1 MKLLSRLGALRAA
14 SLAIIAL
21 AGATAATIAMAQAYP
36 QRPVTLIVPYAAGGP
51 TDQHLRA
58 VAEEA
63 GKALGQPVIIES
75 RPGASGTNGAAALV
89 RAAPDGYT
97 LAVLPASV
105 YREPYINKVAFDPKT
120 SFSYAI
126 LLSDYTFGLAVK
138 ADAPWKTWKDFAA
151 DAARRPGKIN
161 VGATGAVGTPR
172 IVMDEAGEAARLQF
186 NMVPFKGDAEVT
198 NAILGGH
205 IDAAPLS
212 GVAVPHIDAGKMRY
226 LVMLTPHRV
235 KRYPD
240 VPTLREQGVDA
251 VIDSPYGIA
260 GPAGMDPAR
269 VKIVHDAFKKALESA
284 PGLRVLEQLNQQI
297 NYMGPDDYRKYALAA
312 TAREK
317 DRVTRLRQ
325 RGLLD

>member
-1 MKLLSRLGALRAA
+1 MKTQRLSRLL
-14 SLAIIAL
+14 AL
-21 AGATAATIAMAQAYP
+21 AALFTAAGTATAETYP
-36 QRPVTLIVPYAAGGP
+36 QRPITLIVPYAAGGP

-58 VAEEA
+58 VADEA
-63 GKALGQPVIIES
+63 GKALGQPVVLDN

-105 YREPYINKVAFDPKT
+105 YREPFINKVAFDPAR
-120 SFSYAI
+120 SFSYVVM
-126 LLSDYTFGLAVK
+126 LSDYTFGLAVK
-138 ADAPWKTWKDFAA
+138 ADAPWKTWQDFAA
-151 DAARRPGKIN
+151 DAARRPGK
-161 VGATGAVGTPR
+161 
-172 IVMDEAGEAARLQF
+172 LK
-186 NMVPFKGDAEVT
+186 MVPFKGDAEVT

-226 LVMLTPHRV
+226 LVMLTPQRV
-235 KRYPD
+235 KRYPQ

-269 VKIVHDAFKKALESA
+269 VKTVHDAFRKALASPA
-284 PGLRVLEQLNQQI
+284 GLRVLEQLNQQA
-297 NYMGPDDYRKYALAA
+297 NAMDPEQYRRYALAT

-317 DRVTRLRQ
+317 ERVARLRQ

>member
-1 MKLLSRLGALRAA
+1 MKTQRLSRLL
-14 SLAIIAL
+14 AL
-21 AGATAATIAMAQAYP
+21 AALFTAAGTATAETYP
-36 QRPVTLIVPYAAGGP
+36 QRPITLIVPYAAGGP

-58 VAEEA
+58 VADEA
-63 GKALGQPVIIES
+63 GKALGQPVVLDN

-105 YREPYINKVAFDPKT
+105 YREPFINKVAFDPAR
-120 SFSYAI
+120 SFSYVVM
-126 LLSDYTFGLAVK
+126 LSDYTFGLAVK
-138 ADAPWKTWKDFAA
+138 ADAPWKTWQDFAA
-151 DAARRPGKIN
+151 DAARRPGK
-161 VGATGAVGTPR
+161 
-172 IVMDEAGEAARLQF
+172 L

-226 LVMLTPHRV
+226 LVMLTPQRV
-235 KRYPD
+235 KRYPQ

-269 VKIVHDAFKKALESA
+269 VKTVHDAFRKALASPA
-284 PGLRVLEQLNQQI
+284 GLRVLEQLNQQA
-297 NYMGPDDYRKYALAA
+297 NAMDPEQYRRYALAT

-317 DRVTRLRQ
+317 ERVARLRQ

>member
-1 MKLLSRLGALRAA
+1 MRLLSRAIAVAAL
-14 SLAIIAL
+14 L
-21 AGATAATIAMAQAYP
+21 ATAGIATAETYP

-58 VAEEA
+58 VADEA
-63 GKALGQPVIIES
+63 GKALGQPVVLDN

-105 YREPYINKVAFDPKT
+105 YREPFINKVAFDPAR
-120 SFSYAI
+120 SFSYVVM
-126 LLSDYTFGLAVK
+126 LSDYTFGLAVK
-138 ADAPWKTWKDFAA
+138 ADAPWKTWQDFAA
-151 DAARRPGKIN
+151 DAARRPGK
-161 VGATGAVGTPR
+161 
-172 IVMDEAGEAARLQF
+172 L

-226 LVMLTPHRV
+226 LVMLTPQRV
-235 KRYPD
+235 KRYPQ

-269 VKIVHDAFKKALESA
+269 VKTVHDAFRKALASPA
-284 PGLRVLEQLNQQI
+284 GLRVLEQLNQQA
-297 NYMGPDDYRKYALAA
+297 NAMDPEQYRRYALAT

-317 DRVTRLRQ
+317 ERVARLRQ

>member
-1 MKLLSRLGALRAA
+1 MKTQRLSRLL
-14 SLAIIAL
+14 AL
-21 AGATAATIAMAQAYP
+21 AALFTAAGTATAETYP
-36 QRPVTLIVPYAAGGP
+36 QRPITLIVPYAAGGP

-58 VAEEA
+58 VADEA
-63 GKALGQPVIIES
+63 GKALGQPVVLDN

-105 YREPYINKVAFDPKT
+105 YREPFINKVAFDPAR
-120 SFSYAI
+120 SFSYVVM
-126 LLSDYTFGLAVK
+126 LSDYTFGLAVK
-138 ADAPWKTWKDFAA
+138 ADAPWKTWQDFAA
-151 DAARRPGKIN
+151 DAARRPGK
-161 VGATGAVGTPR
+161 
-172 IVMDEAGEAARLQF
+172 LK
-186 NMVPFKGDAEVT
+186 MVPFKGDAEVT

-212 GVAVPHIDAGKMRY
+212 GVVVPHIDAGKMRY
-226 LVMLTPHRV
+226 LVMLTPQRV
-235 KRYPD
+235 KRYPQ

-269 VKIVHDAFKKALESA
+269 VKTVHDAFRKALASPA
-284 PGLRVLEQLNQQI
+284 GLRVLEQLNQQA
-297 NYMGPDDYRKYALAA
+297 NAMDPEQYRRYALAT

-317 DRVTRLRQ
+317 ERVARLRQ

>member
-1 MKLLSRLGALRAA
+1 MKTQRLSRLL
-14 SLAIIAL
+14 AL
-21 AGATAATIAMAQAYP
+21 AALFTAAGTATAETYP

-58 VAEEA
+58 VADEA
-63 GKALGQPVIIES
+63 GKALGQPVVLDN

-105 YREPYINKVAFDPKT
+105 YREPFINKVAFDPAR
-120 SFSYAI
+120 SFSYVVM
-126 LLSDYTFGLAVK
+126 LSDYTFGLAVK
-138 ADAPWKTWKDFAA
+138 ADAPWKTWQDFAA
-151 DAARRPGKIN
+151 DAARRPGK
-161 VGATGAVGTPR
+161 
-172 IVMDEAGEAARLQF
+172 L

-226 LVMLTPHRV
+226 LVMLTPQRV
-235 KRYPD
+235 KRYPQ

-269 VKIVHDAFKKALESA
+269 VKTVHDAFRKALASPA
-284 PGLRVLEQLNQQI
+284 GLRVLEQLNQQA
-297 NYMGPDDYRKYALAA
+297 NAMDPEQYRRYALAT

-317 DRVTRLRQ
+317 ERVARLRQ

>member
-1 MKLLSRLGALRAA
+1 MKTQRLSRL
-14 SLAIIAL
+14 IAL
-21 AGATAATIAMAQAYP
+21 AALFTAAGAATAETYP

-63 GKALGQPVIIES
+63 GKALGQPVVLDN
-75 RPGASGTNGAAALV
+75 RPGASGTYGAAALV

-105 YREPYINKVAFDPKT
+105 YREPFINKVAFDPAR
-120 SFSYAI
+120 SFSYVVM
-126 LLSDYTFGLAVK
+126 LSDYTFGLAVK
-138 ADAPWKTWKDFAA
+138 ADAPWKTWQDFAA
-151 DAARRPGKIN
+151 DAARRPGKLN

-172 IVMDEAGEAARLQF
+172 IVMDEAAEMAKVQL

-226 LVMLTPHRV
+226 LVMLTPQRV
-235 KRYPD
+235 KRYPQ

-269 VKIVHDAFKKALESA
+269 VKTVHDAFRKALASPA
-284 PGLRVLEQLNQQI
+284 GLRVLEQLNQQA
-297 NYMGPDDYRKYALAA
+297 NAMDPEQYRRYALAT

-317 DRVTRLRQ
+317 ERVARLRQ